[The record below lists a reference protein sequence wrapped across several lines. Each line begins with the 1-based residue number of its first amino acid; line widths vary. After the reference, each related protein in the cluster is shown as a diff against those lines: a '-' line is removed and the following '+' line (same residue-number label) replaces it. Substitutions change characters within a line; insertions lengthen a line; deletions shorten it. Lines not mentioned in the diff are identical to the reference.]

1 MYFKIEEI
9 SHNGYWCS
17 CCQHKDT
24 YTDVYEYDSLGDIV
38 AGFPKSLE
46 SWNKSQPEYALIEYK
61 VYDLDGDLLAGW
73 EVHYD
78 SHKTNMKRI
87 KYLKKFVGDKVDW
100 EIYLDNERVNQPL
113 ELVDL
118 IRRRDFKE
126 QELKKKE
133 RELGQIR
140 EQIYDIDKKIIE
152 VGKKYH
158 SLGDNNAPI
167 INS

>member
-9 SHNGYWCS
+9 THNGYWCG

-24 YTDVYEYDSLGDIV
+24 YTDVYEYDSLDDII
-38 AGFPKSLE
+38 AGFPRSLE
-46 SWNKSQPEYALIEYK
+46 SWRKSQPEYALVGYNI
-61 VYDLDGDLLAGW
+61 YDLDGNLLAGW

-78 SHKTNMKRI
+78 SYKTRMKKI
-87 KYLKKFVGDKVDW
+87 KYLKKFIGEDEDW

-118 IRRRDFKE
+118 QRRRDFHEKE
-126 QELKKKE
+126 LRQKE
-133 RELGQIR
+133 IEKGKIL

-152 VGKKYH
+152 FSEKYH
-158 SLGDNNAPI
+158 SLGDNNAPV